1 MALNLQEVGQ
11 RIFTRREKFGYTQA
25 ELAWRLGIS
34 RNSVSSV
41 ECGKKEPR
49 IGILY
54 ALKKTLCVSAD
65 WILEGVSEPTAP
77 IQEVISVMKN
87 LPLETQAVVA
97 AKIWPHLMKII
108 SDISEE
114 IV

>member
-11 RIFTRREKFGYTQA
+11 RILTRREKFGYTQE
-25 ELAWRLGIS
+25 ELAWQVGIS
-34 RNSVSSV
+34 RNSLSSL
-41 ECGKKEPR
+41 ECGKKEHR

-54 ALKKTLCVSAD
+54 ALKKTLYVSAD
-65 WILEGVSEPTAP
+65 WILEGVPEPITP
-77 IQEVISVMKN
+77 IQEVISVVKN
-87 LPLETQAVVA
+87 LPLEAQTAVA
-97 AKIWPHLMKII
+97 TKIWPQLMKII